1 MNVPNGSSPVRVITA
16 ARRPYLAAATATLV
30 ALPPSHLPKVWT
42 SSSPTPTCS
51 GYRSALTRPI
61 VRTSSAVISWPPS
74 RALRLIVPEARQ
86 MAQWRGRS
94 SAPGRRNS
102 VAAFGPA
109 AAAAVADPGST
120 EDVSFG
126 PPTGRSRRAG
136 GRGPPACES
145 HAHRRSSPGGS
156 VCCPEGRSGY
166 CFFTPAL
173 LAGQEYVRTYLRNDL
188 TTARLSGVI
197 IGRTAEVAA
206 AGRGSHGPC
215 RPSHP
220 GGPEQPGPALLPGG
234 TAPGAPDR
242 VR

>member
-1 MNVPNGSSPVRVITA
+1 MNLPNGSSPVRVITA

-61 VRTSSAVISWPPS
+61 VRTSGALTSAPRGAGRAGTEPRRGRNRAARLRVS
-74 RALRLIVPEARQ
+74 RA
-86 MAQWRGRS
+86 
-94 SAPGRRNS
+94 
-102 VAAFGPA
+102 
-109 AAAAVADPGST
+109 ST
-120 EDVSFG
+120 LL
-126 PPTGRSRRAG
+126 
-136 GRGPPACES
+136 
-145 HAHRRSSPGGS
+145 PGGFRL
-156 VCCPEGRSGY
+156 VPGGPVGY
-166 CFFTPAL
+166 CRFTPVL
-173 LAGQEYVRTYLRNDL
+173 LAGQEYVQTYLRNDL

-197 IGRTAEVAA
+197 MVRTAEVAA
-206 AGRGSHGPC
+206 GGRGSHEPC

-234 TAPGAPDR
+234 AAPGAPDR